1 MAERTSTRAI
11 DVGPVAGAGSAN
23 GASAPPPGPTRRRPA
38 RRTMVV
44 VAGIVVVGGAIAA
57 VRAGGGDDAVA
68 ATRTAATGTARAE
81 ERDLVVA
88 DAYEGRLGFGTA
100 DAVQAGRA
108 GVVTTVA
115 AVGTTVSAGQAL
127 FSIDLQPTV
136 LLTGDVPAFRQLDVD
151 SSGGADVRQLEQAL
165 VDLGFGGGITVDE
178 DFTSATATAVKAWE
192 KALGRPEPDGVVPL
206 GDVAFAP
213 GPVRISEITASV
225 GTQVKSE
232 AAVVQ
237 ATPTTKVVTMD
248 LGADAANRLELGA
261 AVGLEL
267 ADGRTT
273 TGRIAAIAT
282 AATPAAT
289 GGGPGGG
296 PTVAV
301 TVAFDD
307 PAAADGMDSGTV
319 DVTIERSR
327 VDGATAVPVTALLAL
342 AEGGYAVEVV
352 DNAAVDGTRLVGV
365 TVGTYADGFVE
376 VEGDG
381 ISPGTAVVVPR

>member
-1 MAERTSTRAI
+1 MAERTTTRSI
-11 DVGPVAGAGSAN
+11 DIDPVAGAGSAN
-23 GASAPPPGPTRRRPA
+23 GVSAPPPGLTRRRPA
-38 RRTMVV
+38 RRTVV
-44 VAGIVVVGGAIAA
+44 VVVGIVVVCGAIAA
-57 VRAGGGDDAVA
+57 VRAGGGDDAPA
-68 ATRTAATGTARAE
+68 ATRAASTGTARAE

-88 DAYEGRLGFGTA
+88 DAYEGQLGFGTA
-100 DAVQAGRA
+100 DGVQAGRA

-136 LLTGDVPAFRQLDVD
+136 LLTGDVPAFRELDVD
-151 SSGGADVRQLEQAL
+151 SSAGADVRQLEQAL

-213 GPVRISEITASV
+213 GPVRISEVTASV

-267 ADGRTT
+267 AGGRTT
-273 TGRIAAIAT
+273 TGTIAAIAT
-282 AATPAAT
+282 AATPATT

-352 DNAAVDGTRLVGV
+352 DKAAPDGTRLVGV

-376 VEGDG
+376 VKGNG